1 MIEVILR
8 DGGSYAITKEQIDY
22 WNRLYPEL
30 SVTDELNYLKEMWAI
45 ESIPRRTAKNINKF
59 INKYLSKE
67 NKEDYL

>member
-8 DGGSYAITKEQIDY
+8 DGGYYTITKEQIDY

-30 SVTDELNYLKEMWAI
+30 NVIAELNYLKEMWSI
-45 ESIPRRTAKNINKF
+45 GTIPRKTAKNINKF

-67 NKEDYL
+67 NREDYR

>member
-8 DGGSYAITKEQIDY
+8 DGGSYAITKEQIGY

-45 ESIPRRTAKNINKF
+45 ESIPRRTSKNINKF

>member
-67 NKEDYL
+67 NREDYR

>member
-30 SVTDELNYLKEMWAI
+30 NVTDELNYLKEMWAI